1 MPIKQLSLFVEN
13 QPGSLSKVCQVLK
26 ENRIN
31 ISTLSLADTRE
42 YGILRL
48 LIQEHERARDVL
60 EKAGYVVKVTDVLA
74 LTVPDHPGGLADT
87 LAILDKHALS
97 VLQILSFAG
106 VSVEYMYAFTY
117 GRSNK
122 AIIVFRFEN
131 PEKAIAMLKD
141 EPIELVRAEELF

>member
-48 LIQEHERARDVL
+48 LIQEHDRARVVL

-97 VLQILSFAG
+97 V
-106 VSVEYMYAFTY
+106 EYMYAFTY

-131 PEKAIAMLKD
+131 PDKAVEQLKD

>member
-97 VLQILSFAG
+97 V
-106 VSVEYMYAFTY
+106 EYMYAFTY

-131 PEKAIAMLKD
+131 PDKAVEQLKD

>member
-48 LIQEHERARDVL
+48 LIQEHDRARVVL

-74 LTVPDHPGGLADT
+74 LTVPDHPGGLA
-87 LAILDKHALS
+87 LS
-97 VLQILSFAG
+97 LIH
-106 VSVEYMYAFTY
+106 
-117 GRSNK
+117 
-122 AIIVFRFEN
+122 I
-131 PEKAIAMLKD
+131 
-141 EPIELVRAEELF
+141 

>member
-42 YGILRL
+42 YCILRL
-48 LIQEHERARDVL
+48 LIQEHDRARVVL

-97 VLQILSFAG
+97 V
-106 VSVEYMYAFTY
+106 EYMYAFTY

-131 PEKAIAMLKD
+131 PDKAVEQLKD

>member
-48 LIQEHERARDVL
+48 LIQEHDRARVVL
-60 EKAGYVVKVTDVLA
+60 EEAGYVVKVTDVLA

-97 VLQILSFAG
+97 V
-106 VSVEYMYAFTY
+106 EYMYAFTY

-131 PEKAIAMLKD
+131 PDKAVEQLKD

>member
-48 LIQEHERARDVL
+48 LIQEHDRARVVL

-74 LTVPDHPGGLADT
+74 LTVPDQPGGLADT
-87 LAILDKHALS
+87 LAILDKHAL
-97 VLQILSFAG
+97 
-106 VSVEYMYAFTY
+106 SVEYMYAFTY

>member
-48 LIQEHERARDVL
+48 LIQEHDRARVVL

-97 VLQILSFAG
+97 V
-106 VSVEYMYAFTY
+106 EYMYAFTY

-131 PEKAIAMLKD
+131 PDKAVEQLKD
-141 EPIELVRAEELF
+141 EPIELVRTEELF

>member
-13 QPGSLSKVCQVLK
+13 QPGSLNKVCQVLK

-48 LIQEHERARDVL
+48 LIQEYERARDVL

-87 LAILDKHALS
+87 LAILDKHAL
-97 VLQILSFAG
+97 
-106 VSVEYMYAFTY
+106 SVEYMYAFTY

>member
-26 ENRIN
+26 EKRIN

-48 LIQEHERARDVL
+48 LIQEYERARDVL

-87 LAILDKHALS
+87 LAILDKHAL
-97 VLQILSFAG
+97 
-106 VSVEYMYAFTY
+106 SVEYMYAFTY

>member
-48 LIQEHERARDVL
+48 LIQEHDRARVVL

-87 LAILDKHALS
+87 LAILEKHAL
-97 VLQILSFAG
+97 
-106 VSVEYMYAFTY
+106 SVEYMYAFTY

-131 PEKAIAMLKD
+131 PDKAVEQLKD

>member
-48 LIQEHERARDVL
+48 LIQEHDRARVVL
-60 EKAGYVVKVTDVLA
+60 AGDVVKVTDVLA

-97 VLQILSFAG
+97 V
-106 VSVEYMYAFTY
+106 EYMYAFTY

-131 PEKAIAMLKD
+131 PDKAVEQLKD

>member
-48 LIQEHERARDVL
+48 LIQEHDRARVVL

-97 VLQILSFAG
+97 A
-106 VSVEYMYAFTY
+106 EYMYAFTY

-131 PEKAIAMLKD
+131 PDKAVEQLKD

>member
-97 VLQILSFAG
+97 V
-106 VSVEYMYAFTY
+106 EYMYAFTY

-141 EPIELVRAEELF
+141 EPIDLVRAEELF

>member
-26 ENRIN
+26 EHRIN

-48 LIQEHERARDVL
+48 LIQEHDRARVVL

-97 VLQILSFAG
+97 V
-106 VSVEYMYAFTY
+106 EYMYAFTY

-131 PEKAIAMLKD
+131 PDKAVEQLKD

>member
-97 VLQILSFAG
+97 V
-106 VSVEYMYAFTY
+106 EYMYAFTY

-131 PEKAIAMLKD
+131 PEKAIAMLKN